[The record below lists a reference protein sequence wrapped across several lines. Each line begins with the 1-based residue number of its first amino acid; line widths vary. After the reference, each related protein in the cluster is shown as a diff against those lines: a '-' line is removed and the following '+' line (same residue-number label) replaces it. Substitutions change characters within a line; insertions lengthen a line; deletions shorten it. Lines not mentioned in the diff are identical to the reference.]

1 MLIQSFQQLNIST
14 NQLFNS
20 YLCYYYQR
28 MIYMMK
34 QLSFFSF
41 FLFLSSIV
49 FCQQSTSINGKVT
62 DNKLNGIA
70 GASVSVLNTN
80 RTAITDSAGNFFL
93 INIPEGDY
101 IIEITA
107 IGYAAT
113 DDKVKFAGKNQRLSI
128 QLNAAATH
136 LDAVVVTA
144 QKKEELLQQVPI
156 SISALSAKQ
165 VREYRLWNNKD
176 ITAIV
181 PNLYSANP
189 GDQRNVTSIR
199 GITSTSYNPAVATY
213 IDGVNQFNLNAYI
226 AQLFDVER
234 IEVLRGPQG
243 TLYGRNAM
251 GGVINIITSQPVNH
265 TDGYAEISIG
275 NYGQQRY
282 NLGFR
287 TPLVKDK
294 LFLGVA
300 GMYEGLSGF
309 YTNRYTNTK
318 FDKQHSITGNYYLKW
333 LVSRRWNLSL
343 NVKYQVNRNNG
354 AFPLAG
360 SKNKAFAHPFEV
372 NQNAVTTIIDN
383 TLNTSFSAQYAGRK
397 FNFSSQT
404 AYQSN
409 YRYYT
414 VPIDGDF
421 SPIDGITI
429 INNYG
434 KPWNNV
440 KVWTQE
446 FKFTSPASSASKFKW
461 TTGIYLFYQD
471 NPTKQATRFGKDA
484 ALLGSRDSLYSII
497 TTSKSKKTGIAFY
510 GQLTYSVTDKLDII
524 GGLRYD
530 YEYDKLNVLGQYQ
543 HDPNP
548 NPVFDTQPDT
558 TTHTDFSAFSPKL
571 GVDYHL
577 SPEHNLYITYSRG
590 FRPGGLTQLSFD
602 PSQPP
607 LYAYQP
613 EYSNNIEAGIKNIF
627 LNNRMRLNVVIFY
640 SNITNAQIPTLV
652 LPSAI
657 TITKNAG
664 RLTSKGAELEFAAT
678 PFRGFEA
685 EYNFG
690 YTDATYK
697 TLKLSQNGS
706 ETDLGGKRQI
716 FTPDITSMLALQY
729 SYPFAHKQQLKLV
742 IRGEWMYLG
751 KQYFDLANTI
761 EQSPYSLFNTRFGI
775 AAKHIEIMF
784 WVRNIADKKYIAY
797 AYDFG
802 AVHLGNPRTYGVT
815 VRARI

>member
-1 MLIQSFQQLNIST
+1 
-14 NQLFNS
+14 
-20 YLCYYYQR
+20 
-28 MIYMMK
+28 MK
-34 QLSFFSF
+34 RFGSFSF
-41 FLFLSSIV
+41 LFFLSLIA
-49 FCQQSTSINGKVT
+49 FCQESATVSGKVT
-62 DNKLNGIA
+62 DDKSNGIA
-70 GASVSVLNTN
+70 GASISLLNTN
-80 RTAITDSAGNFFL
+80 RNAITDSAGNFL
-93 INIPEGDY
+93 LKNILPGDY
-101 IIEITA
+101 TVEVTA

-113 DDKVKFAGKNQRLSI
+113 DERVKFASQNQVLSI
-128 QLNAAATH
+128 TLAPSATH

-144 QKKEELLQQVPI
+144 QKKEELLQQIPF
-156 SISALSAKQ
+156 SISALTAKQ
-165 VREYRLWNNKD
+165 VNEYRLWNSRD

-189 GDQRNVTSIR
+189 GDQRNVTSVR
-199 GITSTSYNPAVATY
+199 GITSSSYDPAVATY
-213 IDGVNQFNLNAYI
+213 IDGVNQFSLDTYI

-251 GGVINIITSQPVNH
+251 GGVINIITRQPTNH
-265 TDGYAEISIG
+265 TDGYAEISLG

-282 NLGFR
+282 NIGFR

-300 GMYEGLSGF
+300 GMYDGLNGF
-309 YTNRYTNTK
+309 YTNQYNNTK

-333 LVSRRWNLSL
+333 LASRQWNLSL
-343 NVKYQVNRNNG
+343 NVKYQFNRNNG
-354 AFPLAG
+354 VFPLAG
-360 SKNKAFAHPFEV
+360 NKEDAFAHPYEV
-372 NQNAVTTIIDN
+372 NQNAITTIIDN
-383 TLNTSFSAQYAGRK
+383 TLNASFSAQYAGRK

-414 VPIDGDF
+414 NPIDGDF

-440 KVWTQE
+440 KAWTQE
-446 FKFTSPASSASKFKW
+446 FKFTSPAASASKLKW
-461 TTGIYLFYQD
+461 TTGMYLFYQD

-484 ALLGSRDSLYSII
+484 ALVGSPDSLYSII
-497 TTSKSKKTGIAFY
+497 TSSKSKRAGVAFY
-510 GQLTYSVTDKLDII
+510 GQVTYSATDKLDFIA
-524 GGLRYD
+524 GLRYD
-530 YEYDKLNVLGQYQ
+530 YEYDKMDVLGQYQ
-543 HDPNP
+543 HDPDP
-548 NPVFDTQPDT
+548 NPIFDIQPDT
-558 TTHTDFSAFSPKL
+558 ATHTDFSALSPKL
-571 GVDYHL
+571 GIAYHL
-577 SPEHNLYITYSRG
+577 NPTNNLYVTYSRG
-590 FRPGGLTQLSFD
+590 FRPGGLTQLSPD

-613 EYSNNIEAGIKNIF
+613 EYSNNIEAGIKNTF
-627 LNNRMRLNVVIFY
+627 FNNRMRLNVAIFY
-640 SNITNAQIPTLV
+640 SNITNAQVPTLV

-657 TITKNAG
+657 TVTKNAG
-664 RLTSKGAELEFAAT
+664 KLTSKGAELEFAAT
-678 PFRGFEA
+678 PVKGFEA

-706 ETDLGGKRQI
+706 ETDLAGKRQI
-716 FTPDITSMLALQY
+716 FTPDVTSMLALQY
-729 SYPFAHKQQLKLV
+729 SYPVGDKLKLV
-742 IRGEWMYLG
+742 VRGEWMYLG

-775 AAKHIEIMF
+775 AMKHIEIMF
-784 WVRNIADKKYIAY
+784 WVRNIGDKKYISY

-815 VRARI
+815 LTARL